1 MRQALV
7 ALVTL
12 VMAGSPAWAQ
22 TMQTTE
28 RPAGPLAPPTRV
40 EPSKT
45 EPTAIEGK
53 IKNVDQSSKSL
64 TLEDGTT
71 LTIPESVETTGLKEG
86 TRVIVTYKGNG
97 DQKVVTSL
105 IQVRESPQS

>member
-1 MRQALV
+1 
-7 ALVTL
+7 
-12 VMAGSPAWAQ
+12 
-22 TMQTTE
+22 MQTTE

-40 EPSKT
+40 EPSKA

-53 IKNVDQSSKSL
+53 IKNLDQSSETKTL

-71 LTIPESVETTGLKEG
+71 LTIPNSIAVSGLEEG
-86 TRVIVTYKGNG
+86 TKVIVTYKGSG

-105 IQVRESPQS
+105 IQVREAPSHVAIHQRPGEFSPGL